1 MKLNGE
7 IFLEQFNRYKI
18 RGTAILVSGNELGL
32 IAKIEGLIIKEL
44 TNHSMNKEVIFDFKN
59 NKKNNFIDLINSKS
73 LFGNHNVIKI
83 INPMDSL
90 AKSLENIN
98 IDNNTIIINGDSVK
112 NNSKIKRFF
121 DSHNKFYSIVC
132 YKLTNKYETLIG
144 DRGIRLSGGQRQ
156 RLFIARELFRN
167 PRLLILDEATSALD
181 TKSEKYIQDS
191 IDSLKGKTTVV
202 IIAHRL
208 STIKNVDNIYVL
220 DNGKVIQSGSF
231 DELRRANDSQFSQMV
246 ESQII

>member
-1 MKLNGE
+1 MKLLIDGQSTSTNDIRLASWRNQLGYVSQDSVMFDDTISNNIGMWSGDYISNE
-7 IFLEQFNRYKI
+7 AYK
-18 RGTAILVSGNELGL
+18 
-32 IAKIEGLIIKEL
+32 AKIHKAAKMAHADE
-44 TNHSMNKEVIFDFKN
+44 
-59 NKKNNFIDLINSKS
+59 FIN
-73 LFGNHNVIKI
+73 
-83 INPMDSL
+83 
-90 AKSLENIN
+90 
-98 IDNNTIIINGDSVK
+98 
-112 NNSKIKRFF
+112 
-121 DSHNKFYSIVC
+121 
-132 YKLTNKYETLIG
+132 KLTNKYETLIG
-144 DRGIRLSGGQRQ
+144 DRGVRLSGGQRQ

-231 DELRRANDSQFSQMV
+231 DELRRTNDSQFSQMV